1 MPEALVLLFPLLSSY
16 NFLTLAI
23 RNSFLLEL
31 YLWSWTVWCLF
42 LWSPCSIFVG
52 VSIVDSRKGQF
63 SKPNWWH
70 SYNHICN
77 VIWLVREFRL
87 FNAYGLVTQ
96 GKHSTDSKQM
106 SVFQTNKT
114 LAIHPSVRKTWHS
127 KCWCGRKTDW
137 LLRQLGL
144 GCQQPGR
151 VSPLVLALISVNDF
165 HRVSAPFRPASLVYG
180 SWILRVI

>member
-23 RNSFLLEL
+23 RNSFLLLEL
-31 YLWSWTVWCLF
+31 YLWSWIVWCLF

-87 FNAYGLVTQ
+87 FNVYGLVTQ
-96 GKHSTDSKQM
+96 RKHSTDSKQT
-106 SVFQTNKT
+106 SVFQTNKI

-127 KCWCGRKTDW
+127 KCWCGRIFLDN
-137 LLRQLGL
+137 LGL
-144 GCQQPGR
+144 GVSSQGGCHHLCLLWLVSMIFTWFQPR
-151 VSPLVLALISVNDF
+151 SALQVWF
-165 HRVSAPFRPASLVYG
+165 MGVG
-180 SWILRVI
+180 SWG